1 MKLLCDKKYYDN
13 VNWNNETEAYELI
26 TQYNEEDNLQTIWM
40 EFGII
45 GWDRDEDLSDTE
57 WFNVA
62 LSIYNKRK
70 DMYSNMDKKLSTG
83 KDLIRNFI
91 IARKMFDALELVVV
105 EDAIRNEKDIIIF
118 TQWEDNRRRDAY
130 YKVLSR
136 KGYRYGTSP
145 YGNKVIMKKFKW
157 KDYIEMIDENES

>member
-1 MKLLCDKKYYDN
+1 
-13 VNWNNETEAYELI
+13 
-26 TQYNEEDNLQTIWM
+26 M

-91 IARKMFDALELVVV
+91 IARKMFDALEVVVV

-157 KDYIEMIDENES
+157 KDYIEMIDENEG

>member
-1 MKLLCDKKYYDN
+1 MKLSYDQKYYDS

-26 TQYNEEDNLQTIWM
+26 MQYNEEDNLQTIWM

-91 IARKMFDALELVVV
+91 IARKMFDALEAVVV
-105 EDAIRNEKDIIIF
+105 EDAVRNEKDIIIF

-145 YGNKVIMKKFKW
+145 YGTKIIMKKFKW
-157 KDYIEMIDENES
+157 KDYIEMVDEND

>member
-1 MKLLCDKKYYDN
+1 MKLSYEQYYYDN
-13 VNWNNETEAYELI
+13 VSWNEDTESYELI
-26 TQYNEEDNLQTIWM
+26 MQYQEEDNLQTIWM
-40 EFGII
+40 EFGLVNFN
-45 GWDRDEDLSDTE
+45 RDEPFVKTQ

-70 DMYSNMDKKLSTG
+70 DMYDNMDKKLSTG

-91 IARKMFDALELVVV
+91 IARKMFDALEAVVV
-105 EDAIRNEKDIIIF
+105 EDAIKNKQDIIIF
-118 TQWEDNRRRDAY
+118 CYWEDNRRRDAY
-130 YKVLSR
+130 YRVLSR

-157 KDYIEMIDENES
+157 KDYKEMFKND